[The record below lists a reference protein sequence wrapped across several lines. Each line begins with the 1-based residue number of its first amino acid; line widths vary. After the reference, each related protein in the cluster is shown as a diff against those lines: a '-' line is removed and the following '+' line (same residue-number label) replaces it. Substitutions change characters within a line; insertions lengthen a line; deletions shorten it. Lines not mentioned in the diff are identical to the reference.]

1 VSFNPIRPA
10 NSVRG
15 TVASGGSTMVFGY
28 DAARNQ
34 LLMPIT
40 SQNQGSTRFG
50 DMTIADI
57 TDAGLLM
64 PGVS

>member
-1 VSFNPIRPA
+1 
-10 NSVRG
+10 
-15 TVASGGSTMVFGY
+15 MVFGY

>member
-1 VSFNPIRPA
+1 MSFNPIRPA

-34 LLMPIT
+34 LVVGRPASNIVTLFDDPLFR
-40 SQNQGSTRFG
+40 NGFE
-50 DMTIADI
+50 
-57 TDAGLLM
+57 
-64 PGVS
+64 